1 MIFRF
6 LVIVTVDED
15 HEPTGDASD
24 AMLEAIRDR
33 LDDLGSTLPMDA
45 RCGYPSVSVEESE

>member
-1 MIFRF
+1 MVYNFTVR
-6 LVIVTVDED
+6 VTVDD
-15 HEPTGDASD
+15 NHEPTGDAVD

-45 RCGYPSVSVEESE
+45 RCGYPSVTVEESE